1 MGRKIPKIA
10 WPTKQIAN
18 KFVYAGMK
26 PSHTA
31 FLSLVVLFNTSVFC
45 QTKPEFEVASIKP
58 AAPITSGQQM
68 NFGVRID
75 DAQARFTF
83 FSLKDLIQIAYKVKG
98 YQISGPDWASSER
111 FDISATIPAGVKRDQ
126 LPEML
131 QALLAERFQLKLHRT
146 EKEFPV
152 YGLVVAKGGSKMKE
166 AALETGDEA
175 AETAKK
181 PFSVTGSGGRA
192 GTVVNFGDGSYF
204 ALGNNRF
211 EAKKLTMVNV
221 AETLARF
228 TDRPVVD
235 MTTLKGIY
243 DFQLEFQPD
252 DFQAMMIR
260 SAIAAGV
267 TLPPQAI
274 QLMERAS
281 GDSLPNALQT
291 IGLKLEPR
299 KAPLEVLVIDNLQK
313 VPTVN

>member
-1 MGRKIPKIA
+1 MGRKVPKIA
-10 WPTKQIAN
+10 WPVKQIAN
-18 KFVYAGMK
+18 KFVYAGMN
-26 PSHTA
+26 PTRVL
-31 FLSLVVLFNTSVFC
+31 FLSLVVLPNTSVFC
-45 QTKPEFEVASIKP
+45 QTKLEFEVASIKP

-75 DAQARFTF
+75 DAQARFTY
-83 FSLKDLIQIAYKVKG
+83 FSLKDLMQIAYKVKG
-98 YQISGPDWASSER
+98 YQISGPDWAASER

-131 QALLAERFQLKLHRT
+131 QSLLAERFQLKLHRT

-152 YGLVVAKGGSKMKE
+152 YGLVVGKSGSKMKE
-166 AALETGDEA
+166 SAPQTGDEA
-175 AETAKK
+175 AEAAKK
-181 PFSVTGSGGRA
+181 PFSVSGSGGRA
-192 GTVVNFGDGSYF
+192 GTVVNFGSGSYF

-211 EAKKLTMVNV
+211 EAKKLTMANL

-235 MTTLKGIY
+235 MTALKSTY
-243 DFQLEFQPD
+243 DFELEFQPD

-260 SAIAAGV
+260 SAIAARV

-274 QLMERAS
+274 QFMERAS
-281 GDSLPNALQT
+281 VDSLPNALQT

-299 KAPLEVLVIDNLQK
+299 KAPLEVLVVDSLQK
-313 VPTVN
+313 VPSAN

>member
-1 MGRKIPKIA
+1 
-10 WPTKQIAN
+10 
-18 KFVYAGMK
+18 
-26 PSHTA
+26 
-31 FLSLVVLFNTSVFC
+31 
-45 QTKPEFEVASIKP
+45 
-58 AAPITSGQQM
+58 M

-146 EKEFPV
+146 EKEFSV

-166 AALETGDEA
+166 AAPETGDEA
-175 AETAKK
+175 TEAAKK

-192 GTVVNFGDGSYF
+192 GTVVNFGNGSYF

-211 EAKKLTMVNV
+211 EAKKLTLVNV

-235 MTTLKGIY
+235 MTTLK
-243 DFQLEFQPD
+243 
-252 DFQAMMIR
+252 
-260 SAIAAGV
+260 
-267 TLPPQAI
+267 
-274 QLMERAS
+274 AS
-281 GDSLPNALQT
+281 SISSSNFSPT
-291 IGLKLEPR
+291 ISRP
-299 KAPLEVLVIDNLQK
+299 
-313 VPTVN
+313 